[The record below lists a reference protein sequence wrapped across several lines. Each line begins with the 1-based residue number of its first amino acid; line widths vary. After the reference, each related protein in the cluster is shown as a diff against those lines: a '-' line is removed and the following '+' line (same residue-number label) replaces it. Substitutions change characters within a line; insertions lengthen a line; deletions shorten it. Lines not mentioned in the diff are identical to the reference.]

1 MNRARYR
8 IQGFSLLEV
17 MIAVAIMAIGLVVLL
32 QIQARSIL
40 MAQQAHSMTVAT
52 QLARAKLYDCET
64 ELLRRG
70 FSVGDFEDEGKFDEE
85 GFDSFFWE
93 CHAYQPD
100 LPNPDAS
107 QISEGSLNVGEMMGA
122 PAGGE
127 NPMAAVGMGMIA
139 PVLGQISQVLG
150 DTIRELVVIVR
161 WKEGNVW
168 SDLRV
173 ATHIIDAKVINQM
186 AGQMQAM
193 SQGGMPGLPPG
204 LAESLGGGAVDGSDL
219 DPTMSGGDSPVAPP
233 ARK

>member
-1 MNRARYR
+1 MRSARFNRPN
-8 IQGFSLLEV
+8 GFTLLEV

-64 ELLRRG
+64 DLLKKG
-70 FSVGDFEDEGKFDEE
+70 FSVGDYNEEGKFDEE
-85 GFDSFFWE
+85 GFDDFFWE

-100 LPNPDAS
+100 LPTPDAT
-107 QISEGSLNVGEMMGA
+107 QIAEGSMNMGEMMGG
-122 PAGGE
+122 PPGGE

-139 PVLGQISQVLG
+139 PMLGQVSSVLG

-161 WKEGNVW
+161 WREGEYWN
-168 SDLRV
+168 DLRV
-173 ATHIIDAKVINQM
+173 ATHIIDVKIINQM
-186 AGQMQAM
+186 AGQMQAL

-204 LAESLGGGAVDGSDL
+204 LAESLGGGSPDS
-219 DPTMSGGDSPVAPP
+219 TMNGDSPVAPP
-233 ARK
+233 PGEK